1 MSYAITMYLFIPI
14 YFQFLVYTKNI
25 LIYFLG
31 SFVLVFSHLL
41 LDVLD
46 DRSLDVYC
54 WLKECAVSKIFSN
67 DFVGIEGY

>member
-1 MSYAITMYLFIPI
+1 MYLFIPNH
-14 YFQFLVYTKNI
+14 FQFLVYTKNI

-31 SFVLVFSHLL
+31 SFVLVFSYLL

-46 DRSLDVYC
+46 DWSLDVYC
-54 WLKECAVSKIFSN
+54 WLKECTVSKIFVD